1 VSQPRPTLGL
11 ALASLP
17 PEARGVLAVLV
28 AMGMFGLMDGA
39 SKFLSPSYSPAQ
51 ILFLRYLFSVPI
63 ALAIVAPLGL
73 KIVARSHRPFFQLC
87 RVVLIV
93 IEMGL
98 VLLAFRAMPLADAHA
113 IFAATPLIVTALSM
127 PVLGERV
134 GPRRWLAVLVGFAGV
149 LLELRPGLAVLNPG
163 AVPCLI
169 ATILYAIYQV
179 MTRIVSRV
187 DRAETTF
194 LYQIVLGAALLAPL
208 APWVWVTPPPIHWPL
223 FLLLAGLGA
232 GGHLL
237 LIKALHAA
245 PAVLIQPFTY
255 SMLIWATLFGWL
267 FFGNVPGV
275 WTLLG
280 AALVIVAGVYAAL
293 REHRLRM
300 AA

>member
-1 VSQPRPTLGL
+1 VSLLSRVPRGGL
-11 ALASLP
+11 AAIP
-17 PEARGVLAVLV
+17 AEARGILAVLV

-39 SKFLSPSYSPAQ
+39 SKFLSQNYSPPQ

-63 ALAIVAPLGL
+63 ALAIVVPIGIR
-73 KIVARSHRPFFQLC
+73 IVARTRRPLFQLS

-98 VLLAFRAMPLADAHA
+98 VLVAYRVMPLADAAA
-113 IFAATPLIVTALSM
+113 IFAATPLVVTALSV
-127 PVLGERV
+127 PVLGEKV
-134 GPRRWLAVLVGFAGV
+134 GFRRWTAVVVGFVGV
-149 LLELRPGLAVLNPG
+149 LIVVRPGASVLAPG
-163 AVPCLI
+163 ALVCMI
-169 ATILYAIYQV
+169 ATIMYAVYQV

-194 LYQIVLGAALLAPL
+194 LFQIVVGALILMPM

-223 FLLLAGLGA
+223 FLLLAALGA

-255 SMLIWATLFGWL
+255 TMLIWATLFGWL
-267 FFGNVPGV
+267 FFGDVPDR
-275 WTLLG
+275 WTMAG
-280 AALVIVAGVYAAL
+280 AVLVVSAGLYAAM
-293 REHRLRM
+293 RQHRLQTTG
-300 AA
+300 